1 MVWEELS
8 VCPQR
13 GPTALKESRPPR
25 AGTAG
30 PHKSFHN
37 SLTRP
42 ASRLPPVLTPLPI
55 RMQRGRQPSQ
65 RRIQLPHSPL
75 SHRPDS
81 TIRETEPSSPAYWQP
96 RAPSWEIQWPLVPL
110 NTAARGEG
118 EAPSGR
124 KLAPRGPLK
133 VASWRPP
140 LLPEGRGCARG
151 KRAPPTPRAGL
162 VQASLCSYASP
173 KERRPARQLSVWLR
187 PAAVPLDWVPAQ
199 LLVTPGSSAAQPG
212 PSCPA
217 LPCIWGGPPALGL

>member
-118 EAPSGR
+118 EAPLREEAGSPRAAQGG
-124 KLAPRGPLK
+124 KLE
-133 VASWRPP
+133 ASPASRRQRLREGQESPP
-140 LLPEGRGCARG
+140 HPESW
-151 KRAPPTPRAGL
+151 PRAGFPVL
-162 VQASLCSYASP
+162 ICVPKGEAAGQAA
-173 KERRPARQLSVWLR
+173 ERVA
-187 PAAVPLDWVPAQ
+187 
-199 LLVTPGSSAAQPG
+199 
-212 PSCPA
+212 
-217 LPCIWGGPPALGL
+217 